1 MRGVV
6 QRVKSA
12 RVEVDGQITGRIEAG
27 LLVLVG
33 AGRGD
38 TQADVDYLVDK
49 TLTLRI
55 FADALGKM
63 NLDVRQI
70 GGAVLAVS
78 QFTLYGDARRGRRP
92 GFHTACAPDEAR
104 RLYDLYCEG
113 LAAKGVRCETGVFG
127 AMMDVHLV
135 NEGPVTLLLDSS
147 RSF

>member
-70 GGAVLAVS
+70 GGAVLAVPQIGAITATGFQLS
-78 QFTLYGDARRGRRP
+78 LINPDTLASVAGNASWS
-92 GFHTACAPDEAR
+92 A
-104 RLYDLYCEG
+104 EG
-113 LAAKGVRCETGVFG
+113 Y
-127 AMMDVHLV
+127 
-135 NEGPVTLLLDSS
+135 
-147 RSF
+147 